1 MKILIVDDEAPA
13 RERLRALL
21 EELDL
26 PCEVTAEASSGI
38 EALACCQSRDIDLVL
53 LDIRMPGMSGLEVA
67 AELGNWDTP
76 PAIIFTTAY
85 NEYALDAFDQHAVD
99 YLLKPIRRE
108 RLERA
113 LQRSSVLTRP
123 QLSALEELS
132 SPGEDFISANYRGG
146 VQRIPLD
153 DVIYFHADQKYV
165 TVRYRDGELL
175 LEESLKSLEE
185 RFASRVLRIHRNA
198 LVSKHRL
205 TGLVKSPDGR
215 AMASLRGADEQL
227 EISRRHL
234 SEVRRWLKQG
244 D

>member
-21 EELDL
+21 QELDL
-26 PCEVTAEASSGI
+26 SCEVTAEASNGA
-38 EALACCQSRDIDLVL
+38 EALDYCQNQEIDLVL

-67 AELGNWDTP
+67 AELGSRDTP

-85 NEYALDAFDQHAVD
+85 NEYALEAFDQHAVD

-123 QLSALEELS
+123 QLSALEAINAPVE
-132 SPGEDFISANYRGG
+132 EYISANYRGG
-146 VQRIPLD
+146 VHRIPLE
-153 DVIYFHADQKYV
+153 DVIYFRADQKYV
-165 TVRYRDGELL
+165 TVRHSEGELL

-185 RFASRVLRIHRNA
+185 RFASRMLRIHRNA
-198 LVSKHRL
+198 LVSKRRL
-205 TGLVKSPDGR
+205 NGLVKSPDGR
-215 AMASLRGADEQL
+215 ALVSLRGTDEQL